1 MTMLKKIYPEQ
12 PLENLRWFDMLI
24 LAIIMFGQ
32 FIYSSTVNWLSMFS
46 SVGQAIL
53 PRPEDESLALL
64 SNLKLQVFLLVLA
77 LLYLGIR
84 HYDFKQLKLRLSWS
98 ILWAPLIFAVVGL
111 TSDLIAALVGSYN
124 YFDLEILRHI
134 DWTFVEVFR
143 KLAALGPVV
152 ILYSLF
158 NGVYEEF
165 FFLGLLTSVKE
176 ESKWWVLVFSTLVR
190 FSVHTYQGLVSA
202 FLIGMV
208 FGLFYYFFYK
218 YKVKNLLPFFLAH
231 AFADMVGSSLLYVL
245 VMWNG

>member
-1 MTMLKKIYPEQ
+1 MQ
-12 PLENLRWFDMLI
+12 
-24 LAIIMFGQ
+24 
-32 FIYSSTVNWLSMFS
+32 
-46 SVGQAIL
+46 
-53 PRPEDESLALL
+53 
-64 SNLKLQVFLLVLA
+64 
-77 LLYLGIR
+77 
-84 HYDFKQLKLRLSWS
+84 
-98 ILWAPLIFAVVGL
+98 
-111 TSDLIAALVGSYN
+111 
-124 YFDLEILRHI
+124 HI

-176 ESKWWVLVFSTLVR
+176 ESKWCVLGFSTLVR
-190 FSVHTYQGLVSA
+190 FSVHTYQGLV
-202 FLIGMV
+202 
-208 FGLFYYFFYK
+208 YYFFYK

>member
-24 LAIIMFGQ
+24 LAAIMFGQ
-32 FIYSSTVNWLSMFS
+32 FIYSSTINWLTMSS
-46 SVGQAIL
+46 SVGQAIV
-53 PRPEDESLALL
+53 PRPEDENFALL

-77 LLYLGIR
+77 LIYLGIR

-98 ILWAPLIFAVVGL
+98 ILWAPLIFVVVGL
-111 TSDLIAALVGSYN
+111 TSDVIAALVGSY
-124 YFDLEILRHI
+124 
-134 DWTFVEVFR
+134 VEVFR

-176 ESKWWVLVFSTLVR
+176 ESKWWVLGFSTLVR

-202 FLIGMV
+202 FLIGVV